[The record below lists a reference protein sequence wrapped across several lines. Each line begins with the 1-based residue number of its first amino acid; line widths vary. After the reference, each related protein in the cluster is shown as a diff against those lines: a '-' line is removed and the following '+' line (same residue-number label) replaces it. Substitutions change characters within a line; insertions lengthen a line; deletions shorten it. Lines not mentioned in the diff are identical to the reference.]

1 MKCYKFIL
9 VILVIFFQT
18 KTLLSNQNIFNVN
31 NIELIKK
38 TNISNDESAN
48 MAIKKGFKELIKKI
62 LLDNDIKKMDQLS
75 FDKIRELVLYY
86 QVSSSIDE
94 KKKEKLLYNIYFDKE
109 KLHKLFYDKNIFY
122 SEALNKEL
130 YILPVLKKNKQLF
143 IYNNNY
149 FYENWNKVYKN
160 EIVEFILP
168 IENIEIIQNINI
180 NKNNLLNLDLR
191 NIFQEY
197 TEKDLALILIDIQ
210 EKNCKIYLKTSIQ
223 GNKIDKNIL
232 LKKLDFSNQE
242 FYENI
247 ISQTSNEIVNII
259 KSQNLIDIRTP
270 SFLNT
275 KLLVNNKNNLAELSK
290 RLKKIDS
297 IDDIFIQEFNKDF
310 ILIKIKYLGKLDKI
324 IRKLEQNEIILELK
338 NDEWSLKII

>member
-1 MKCYKFIL
+1 M
-9 VILVIFFQT
+9 
-18 KTLLSNQNIFNVN
+18 
-31 NIELIKK
+31 
-38 TNISNDESAN
+38 
-48 MAIKKGFKELIKKI
+48 
-62 LLDNDIKKMDQLS
+62 
-75 FDKIRELVLYY
+75 YY

-130 YILPVLKKNKQLF
+130 YVLPVLKKNKQLF

-168 IENIEIIQNINI
+168 IENIEIIQNINF

-259 KSQNLIDIRTP
+259 KSQNLIVTHP

>member
-75 FDKIRELVLYY
+75 FNKIRELVLYY

-130 YILPVLKKNKQLF
+130 YVLPVLKKNKQLF

-168 IENIEIIQNINI
+168 IENIEIIQNINF

-232 LKKLDFSNQE
+232 LKKLDLSNQE

>member
-130 YILPVLKKNKQLF
+130 YVLPVLKKNKQLF